1 MAYTNDPKQPKVRR
15 DAVLFAKKH
24 GVRCAARRY
33 GVSPGTI
40 SKWKTKARQVGL
52 HPIPTQSSAPHTTPT
67 AVPESVADRIVA
79 LRFETNGRCAEVIHE
94 LLKREGVTVSLNT
107 VRRTLDRRGL
117 VKKRSPWKRYH
128 PPTERPRVVSPG
140 DLVQVDTIHLMKNQK
155 ERIYVFTLID
165 LHSRWVH
172 AWASERISARI
183 ALLFMYHAKQHAPFS
198 FKMIQSDHG
207 PEFSTHFTERLGT
220 KHRHSRV
227 RKPNDNAH
235 VERFNRT
242 LQEELLDHL
251 DTDVDLI
258 NGKLPEYLNH
268 YNFKRLHLGIGLQ
281 TPQEILSECFQGGG

>member
-24 GVRCAARRY
+24 GVRVAARRY

-40 SKWKTKARQVGL
+40 CKWKEKAKRIGL
-52 HPIPTQSSAPHTTPT
+52 HPIPTCSSRPRSTPT
-67 AVPESVADRIVA
+67 AISDVLADRIVA
-79 LRFETNGRCAEVIHE
+79 LRFETNGRCAEVIHKM
-94 LLKREGVTVSLNT
+94 LINEGTNVSLNT

-128 PPTERPRVVSPG
+128 PPTTRPMVVSPG

-155 ERIYVFTLID
+155 ERIYIFTLID

-172 AWASERISARI
+172 AWASDRISARI
-183 ALLFMYHAKQHAPFS
+183 SLLFLYHAKQRAPFI
-198 FKMIQSDHG
+198 FQMIQSDHG

-220 KHRHSRV
+220 PHRHSRV

-242 LQEELLDHL
+242 LQEEFLNHL
-251 DTDVDLI
+251 AVDVALI
-258 NGKLPEYLNH
+258 NERLPEYLEY
-268 YNFKRLHLGIGLQ
+268 YNTKRLHLGIGLQ
-281 TPQEILSECFQGGG
+281 TPQDILKCFQGVG